1 MTHRS
6 EKAERETLSQ
16 VGDELLT
23 GHLIRGWEV
32 PDKVVIDG
40 DGLRYFWP
48 EDIPRKIVSLPEL
61 GLIDEFISL
70 VDAGPQAI
78 LEFARKRGVIQQE
91 CEEVIEIYS
100 GGFRGNS
107 HVCGEG
113 VSYCQEGHWQS
124 FDVWQKFAKGT
135 KALLSIGINL
145 RDGNLINNADDWLD
159 AGGPIFYPEDPD
171 GPPLNY
177 ELAFSGFH
185 ASVVATQKHVLAQ
198 ILQEWVLLLGMT
210 PQLRWDQGRGIP
222 YLTLTQGTLLE
233 SVIANLLFA
242 LTGTHSLNTCSSCGQ
257 FFRPK
262 RLPRSGE
269 RRYCQNCGL
278 KAGQRDA
285 SRDYRQREKEEQG
298 G

>member
-48 EDIPRKIVSLPEL
+48 EDIPRKIVSPPEL
-61 GLIDEFISL
+61 GLIDEFIKL
-70 VDAGPQAI
+70 VEAGPQAI
-78 LEFARKRGVIQQE
+78 LEFARKRGVIQE
-91 CEEVIEIYS
+91 CGEVIEIYS
-100 GGFRGNS
+100 GRFRGNS

-124 FDVWQKFAKGT
+124 FDLWQTFAKGT

-145 RDGNLINNADDWLD
+145 RDGNLVKNADDWYD
-159 AGGPIFYPEDPD
+159 AGKPIFYPEDPD
-171 GPPLNY
+171 DLPLNY
-177 ELAFSGFH
+177 ELMISGFH
-185 ASVVATQKHVLAQ
+185 STDVATQKHVLAQ
-198 ILQEWVLLLGMT
+198 MLQEWVLLLGMT
-210 PQLRWDQGRGIP
+210 PQLSWDQGRGIP

-233 SVIANLLFA
+233 SVTANLLFA

-257 FFRPK
+257 LFKPK
-262 RLPRSGE
+262 RIPRNGE

-285 SRDYRQREKEEQG
+285 SRDYRQREKGEQG